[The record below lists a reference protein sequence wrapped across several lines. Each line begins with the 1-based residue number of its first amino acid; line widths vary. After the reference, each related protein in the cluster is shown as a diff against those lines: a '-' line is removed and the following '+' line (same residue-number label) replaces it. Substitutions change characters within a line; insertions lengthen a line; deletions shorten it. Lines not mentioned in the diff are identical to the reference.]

1 MLDLILAVSPVA
13 GLVVNSLALIMLCR
27 ARPLFGLLRAEYIGF
42 AFGGMIVL
50 FMNIFALLINPDKAL
65 SEVIGHGIL
74 TSMTYAALGYCHFHF
89 VNLGETA
96 RRVRLLRELLDAGG
110 TLSHHDLLERYNAR
124 EIVERRITRLI
135 NAGQIVYSEGRYYT
149 GNPTVVLIAR
159 IMVGLKVLL
168 LGKKSEYD

>member
-13 GLVVNSLALIMLCR
+13 GLVINSLALIMLCR
-27 ARPLFGLLRAEYIGF
+27 VRPLFGLLRAEYIGF
-42 AFGGMIVL
+42 AIGGMVVL
-50 FMNIFALLINPDKAL
+50 FMNLFTLLIDPDRAL

-96 RRVRLLRELLDAGG
+96 RRIRLLRELLDAGG

-135 NAGQIVYSEGRYYT
+135 NAGQIVYSGGRYYI
-149 GNPTVVLIAR
+149 GNSTVVLIAR